1 MPRSTIDSHPR
12 SMAVYLLEHRHEP
25 VDCGTAFAAWKGV
38 DSPLRDTSVLCS
50 CPTGEHRLWFVVEAR
65 DETAALSH
73 LPRYLAE
80 RAIAIPVVRVPI
92 P

>member
-1 MPRSTIDSHPR
+1 MRRRPPVVHLEP
-12 SMAVYLLEHRHEP
+12 MAVYLLEHRHRST
-25 VDCGTAFAAWKGV
+25 DCGVAFAAWKGV
-38 DSPLRDTSVLCS
+38 DSPLRDTMVLSS
-50 CPTGEHRLWFVVEAR
+50 CAFGEHRLWFVIEAP

-80 RAIAIPVVRVPI
+80 RASATRVAEVPI

>member
-1 MPRSTIDSHPR
+1 MRQSTSGSHPR
-12 SMAVYLLEHRHEP
+12 SMAVYLLEHRHDP
-25 VDCGTAFAAWKGV
+25 VDCGASFAAWKGV
-38 DSPLRDTSVLCS
+38 DSPLRDTTVLCS
-50 CPTGEHRLWFVVEAR
+50 CPTGEHRLWFVVDAR

-80 RAIAIPVVRVPI
+80 RAIATPVVRVPI